1 MAKAVR
7 RSRVRPAAPTRKR
20 RTAEAA
26 RGAILDAAERR
37 LIASGPA
44 GIRLQEVAAD
54 VGVSHPTVLHHFGS
68 REALV
73 AAVVERLVAALHAE
87 VLDAIELAP
96 AGDGNLAALLERV
109 AVVLGERG
117 HGRVLAWL
125 ALSGQGSDLPEQ
137 RFANIV
143 VAAHGRR
150 KQQRA
155 RGPIPSLE
163 DTAFTILLAF
173 LALFGGSI
181 LGPELARSAGLG
193 DPVRME
199 KRFRAWLARVVVDH
213 LARGPRRAH

>member
-1 MAKAVR
+1 MAKLLR
-7 RSRVRPAAPTRKR
+7 RSRVTPGGPQRKR

-26 RGAILDAAERR
+26 RSAILDAAEQR

-73 AAVVERLVAALHAE
+73 AAVVERLVAALHAD
-87 VLDAIELAP
+87 VLEAIALAP
-96 AGDGNLAALLERV
+96 AGEGNMAALLERV
-109 AVVLGERG
+109 AAVLGERG

-125 ALSGQGSDLPEQ
+125 ALSGHGSDLPEQ
-137 RFANIV
+137 RFSSVV
-143 VAAHGRR
+143 VAAHARR

-155 RGPIPSLE
+155 PGPVPALE

-173 LALFGGSI
+173 LALFGDSI
-181 LGPELARSAGLG
+181 LGPELTRSAGLG
-193 DPVRME
+193 DPARVG
-199 KRFRAWLARVVVDH
+199 KRFRAWLARVLVDH
-213 LARGPRRAH
+213 LARG